1 MGDDVQYHVQLKP
14 GDVGR
19 YVLLPGDPAR
29 IVVAGSSAGG
39 PRGSP
44 RAVKMGEEERRGS
57 SEGVRTSCEVVTP
70 TNSKGKEGRIS
81 HYASASRAQASCE
94 GKST

>member
-1 MGDDVQYHVQLKP
+1 MCGVS
-14 GDVGR
+14 VGFYAPTLDLGEGGR
-19 YVLLPGDPAR
+19 APIQGQEVR
-29 IVVAGSSAGG
+29 VEGSACG

-44 RAVKMGEEERRGS
+44 RAEKMGEEERRGS